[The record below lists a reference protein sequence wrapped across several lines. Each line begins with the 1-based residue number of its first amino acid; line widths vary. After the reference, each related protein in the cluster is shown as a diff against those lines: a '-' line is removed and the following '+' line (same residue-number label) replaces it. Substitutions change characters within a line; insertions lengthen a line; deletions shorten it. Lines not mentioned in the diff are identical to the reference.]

1 LCLSIPQLAVS
12 KKRRYEKMGMN
23 RACIGKT
30 YSENTLE
37 ITAKDSV
44 FYASSYN
51 DDNPWFFEESRSGG
65 IICPPMFGVVYG
77 GMSVAGPLFDK
88 ELEMNV
94 AMMVHGE
101 QEMVWYDIVKPGD
114 RIKSQARIADIVD
127 LGKHEICYITVEC
140 TNQAGKKVL
149 DSTYGFLVRGGGSG
163 GKAPARPE
171 LARKEEVFKAEM
183 DVSVEQ
189 TYRYAFASGDH
200 NPIHVN
206 PDFAKKVGLP
216 GIILQ
221 GLCSMAFTSKAV
233 MDGYLD
239 RDPTR
244 LKKLSVRFS
253 APVLPKD
260 HIVTTGWMSEK
271 GPDKTTLCF
280 ETAKQD
286 GSMVIKNGVAEVV

>member
-1 LCLSIPQLAVS
+1 
-12 KKRRYEKMGMN
+12 MGMN
-23 RACIGKT
+23 KACIGKT
-30 YSENTLE
+30 YPVQETE
-37 ITAKDSV
+37 IASKDSV
-44 FYASSYN
+44 FYATAYN
-51 DDNPWFFEESRSGG
+51 DDNPWFLYENREGG

-77 GMSVAGPLFDK
+77 GASVAGPLFDK

-101 QEMVWYDIVKPGD
+101 QEMIWHDLVRPGD
-114 RIKSQARIADIVD
+114 KIKSQAKIADIVD
-127 LGKHEICYITVEC
+127 LGKHEICYIAVEC

-163 GKAPARPE
+163 GKAAAKTEPPRNEE
-171 LARKEEVFKAEM
+171 LFKANM
-183 DVSVEQ
+183 NVTVDQ

-206 PDFAKKVGLP
+206 PDFAAKVGLP

-221 GLCSMAFTSKAV
+221 GLCTMAFTSKAV
-233 MDGYLD
+233 MDNYLD

-244 LKKLSVRFS
+244 LKRLFVRFS
-253 APVLPKD
+253 APVQPNDKL
-260 HIVTTGWMSEK
+260 VTTCWMSEK
-271 GPDKTTLCF
+271 GADKTTLCF

-286 GSMVIKNGVAEVV
+286 GSLVIKNGVAEVV